1 MGINDNGIS
10 VIIES
15 ELNSGSIINQKIIED
30 KPVAFTAVFPILI
43 T

>member
-10 VIIES
+10 AITES
-15 ELNSGSIINQKIIED
+15 ELNSGSIINQKIIEAI
-30 KPVAFTAVFPILI
+30 PVAFTDVFPIFI